1 MTTTNRFAETFFLCD
16 LLKIGKGYIPAI
28 TKGTP
33 CGLYITYVSGK
44 SSVTGSEKCLKDL
57 LSSPYISDVAMQ
69 MAVSSQVG

>member
-1 MTTTNRFAETFFLCD
+1 MTTTNRFAETFFFYD
-16 LLKIGKGYIPAI
+16 LLKIGKGCIPAI
-28 TKGTP
+28 TKRN

-57 LSSPYISDVAMQ
+57 LSSSYISDVAMQ